1 MKIFFYEQYL
11 TEPSINAFTIDSVN
25 KHNLH
30 QQFNYFNDI
39 YQELKKYRTENPNDA
54 DYFFLPIF
62 LAAFQFENKD
72 PFSLFDFNLKF
83 IGRGR
88 HLLVGTGDFG
98 QRSQSLSEMQ
108 SLPSRAYRDKYAW
121 LDDRFII
128 LALESTKDLHA
139 TDLSFFPYMI
149 DDQSLDN
156 DNPPQK
162 TITASFMGRIHYPEL
177 PTNHIRGGSFL
188 KLYDFYNSEGLFLLD
203 STRDAVK
210 NSGITSRQL
219 MQHSEFTLCPAG
231 YGQWSYRLIESI
243 RNNSIPIILADDYI
257 FPFGETIPWLD
268 FCIKYSTKDILQLPD
283 FIKSMPASVKLQYQT
298 NLNHWRHFFTRENC
312 LKLLTT
318 SLRNRVE
325 KNDINWALPRMRSPS
340 EMGIICIDITNK
352 CDLACSNC
360 TRLLENQKDYWE
372 MTLDN
377 FRLACNSLKNY
388 TGVIA
393 IIGGNP
399 CMHSQ
404 FEKITEIFCEVITNK
419 HQRGIWT
426 NNAFKHLDRIRNN
439 YGAFNLNPHG
449 VERGIKSLRP
459 LRESLI
465 SQKGVNVGYYEDH
478 SEHSPL
484 LVACKDILPE
494 NKMWQSIVNC
504 DINKNWSAS
513 IVQNNGKLRAYFCEV
528 AASFDLAWNR
538 DTGIPVYLD
547 WWKEKIDLFST
558 QINTACPG
566 CGSSM
571 RLTASF
577 DYEETDTYSPSNET
591 LAINSQKWKKRK
603 IIPINF
609 DLVNVTDRP
618 ITKYNKDAL

>member
-11 TEPSINAFTIDSVN
+11 TDASINAFTRDSIN

-30 QQFNYFNDI
+30 QQFNYFKDI
-39 YQELKKYRTENPNDA
+39 YQELQKYRTDNPNDA

-72 PFSLFDFNLKF
+72 PFSLFDFDLKF

-98 QRSQSLSEMQ
+98 QRSQSVSEMQ
-108 SLPSRAYRDKYAW
+108 SLPSRAYRDKYVW

-128 LALESTKDLHA
+128 IALESTKDLHA
-139 TDLSFFPYMI
+139 NDLSFFPYVI
-149 DDQSLDN
+149 DDQLLDN

-177 PTNHIRGGSFL
+177 PRNHIRGGSFL
-188 KLYDFYNSEGLFLLD
+188 KLYDFFNSEGLFLLD

-231 YGQWSYRLIESI
+231 YGQWSYRLVESI

-257 FPFGETIPWLD
+257 LPFSETIPWLD
-268 FCIKYSTKDILQLPD
+268 FCIKYSTKDLWQLPD
-283 FIKSMPASVKLQYQT
+283 FIKSMPVSTKIQYQK
-298 NLNHWRHFFTRENC
+298 NLNHWRHYFTRENC
-312 LKLLTT
+312 LNLLAT

-325 KNDINWALPRMRSPS
+325 KTDVNWALPRMRSPS

-404 FEKITEIFCEVITNK
+404 FEKITEIFCEVIVNK

-426 NNAFKHLDRIRNN
+426 NNAFKHLDCIRNN

-465 SQKGVNVGYYEDH
+465 GQKGVNVGYYEDH

-494 NKMWQSIVNC
+494 NEMWQSIVNC

-547 WWKEKIDLFST
+547 WWKEKIDLFSN

-609 DLVNVTDRP
+609 DNVNVTDRP